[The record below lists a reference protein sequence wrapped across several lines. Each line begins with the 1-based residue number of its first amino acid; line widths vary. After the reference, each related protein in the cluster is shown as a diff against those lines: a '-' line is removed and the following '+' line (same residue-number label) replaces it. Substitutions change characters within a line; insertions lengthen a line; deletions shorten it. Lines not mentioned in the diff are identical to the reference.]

1 MTIKCE
7 TEGATILYKI
17 GDGEYQ
23 PYNASIEVAESCTI
37 TAKATKD
44 GWNDSEEATAEY
56 VIEIPVVHE
65 PGDVNHDGYVNIKDV
80 TDLID
85 YLLGTN
91 NEVCEVCANVKDD
104 GDINIADVTALI
116 DMLLGIQTT
125 E

>member
-7 TEGATILYKI
+7 TDGATIYYKI

-23 PYNASIEVAESCTI
+23 RYNGSIEVAESCTI

-44 GWNDSEEATAEY
+44 GWYDSEEATAEY
-56 VIEIPVVHE
+56 IIEIPVVHT
-65 PGDVNHDGYVNIKDV
+65 PGDVNHDGAVNIKDV

-91 NEVCEVCANVKDD
+91 NDVCTTCADVKAD
-104 GDINIADVTALI
+104 GTINIADVTNLI
-116 DMLLGIQTT
+116 DMLLGI
-125 E
+125 